1 MLKMPT
7 MPRILLIED
16 DPIERY
22 VLATYLKRY
31 CPAEVITASG
41 EDCIKYLPTLPPVD
55 MVSMDWYIVPV
66 HNWVPVIQSIRNADP
81 QARIVVYTSSLEK
94 SDEITAL
101 HAGADKFIKK
111 TGNIEELQSYVN
123 MWFGY
128 AKTGWKK

>member
-1 MLKMPT
+1 

-31 CPAEVITASG
+31 CTAEVITTTG
-41 EDCIKYLPTLPPVD
+41 EDCIRYLPTMPLVD
-55 MVSMDWYIVPV
+55 MVIMDWCIVPG
-66 HNWVPVIQSIRNADP
+66 HNGIPVIQSIRNVDP
-81 QARIVVYTSSLEK
+81 QAKIVVYTSSLEK

-101 HAGADKFIKK
+101 NAGADKFLKK
-111 TGNIEELQSYVN
+111 TGNMEELRSYIH

-128 AKTGWKK
+128 AHTEWKK

>member
-1 MLKMPT
+1 

-31 CPAEVITASG
+31 CTAEVITASG
-41 EDCIKYLPTLPPVD
+41 EDCIRYLSGMPPVD
-55 MVSMDWYIVPV
+55 MVIMDWCIVPG
-66 HNWVPVIQSIRNADP
+66 HNGIPVIQSIRNVDP
-81 QARIVVYTSSLEK
+81 QAKIVVYTSSLEK

-101 HAGADKFIKK
+101 HAGADKFLKK
-111 TGNIEELQSYVN
+111 TGNMEELQSYIY

-128 AKTGWKK
+128 AATSWRK

>member
-1 MLKMPT
+1 

-31 CPAEVITASG
+31 CAAEVLTATG
-41 EDCIKYLPTLPPVD
+41 EDCIKYLSTMPPVD
-55 MVSMDWYIVPV
+55 MVIMDWYVVPG
-66 HNWVPVIQSIRNADP
+66 HNGIPVIQSIRNVDP
-81 QARIVVYTSSLEK
+81 QAKIVVYTSSLEK

-111 TGNIEELQSYVN
+111 TGNMEMLESYVN
-123 MWFGY
+123 MWFGH
-128 AKTGWKK
+128 ARTAWKK